1 MIPDLIDATTDYWK
15 KLDELEAA
23 YQRDEVSL
31 SEVDARVQ
39 ELMTDLGRSRRKA
52 LTAFWASFRYTVR
65 QQWEAI
71 AGVACIA
78 TLTCVWLSLLQ
89 S

>member
-23 YQRDEVSL
+23 YQQNEVSL

-39 ELMTDLGRSRRKA
+39 ELMQEFGRSRRKA
-52 LTAFWASFRYTVR
+52 LTAFWASFRYTLR
-65 QQWEAI
+65 QQGDAI
-71 AGVACIA
+71 AGVACIVA
-78 TLTCVWLSLLQ
+78 LACVWLSWLQ

>member
-1 MIPDLIDATTDYWK
+1 MPDLIDATTDYWK

-31 SEVDARVQ
+31 REVDARVQ
-39 ELMTDLGRSRRKA
+39 ELMEELGRSRRRA
-52 LTAFWASFRYTVR
+52 LTAFWASFRYTLR
-65 QQWEAI
+65 QQWDAI

-78 TLTCVWLSLLQ
+78 ALACVWLSWLQ